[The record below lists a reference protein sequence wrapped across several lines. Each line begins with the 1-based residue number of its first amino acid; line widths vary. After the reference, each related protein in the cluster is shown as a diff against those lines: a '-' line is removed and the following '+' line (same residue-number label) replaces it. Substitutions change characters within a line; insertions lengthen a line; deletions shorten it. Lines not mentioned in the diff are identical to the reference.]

1 MKISE
6 ILARQ
11 AEQKHAGKPLEDR
24 PRKPVDKKALKVIRT
39 RETPNPKALQFVLN
53 TQILENGYRSFTS
66 KESAVGDALAPAL
79 LDHDE
84 ITSVYIMKNFVT
96 VTVGSE
102 GDWHHLKTPIWD
114 TIDEKVH
121 VYPSDETVEKID
133 IDVSDFHALPHEKK
147 LEAIEMVLDRSIRFQ
162 LSQDGGGVD
171 LQGLEGNEVQIH
183 YQGACGDCPSS
194 LTGTLQHIDKLI
206 KQQLDSDLT
215 VKSV

>member
-6 ILARQ
+6 VLARK

-24 PRKPVDKKALKVIRT
+24 PRKPVDNKVLKVIRT

-53 TQILENGYRSFTS
+53 AEILEYGYRSYTAQ
-66 KESAVGDALAPAL
+66 EDSAEDSLATAL
-79 LDHDE
+79 LEHGE
-84 ITSVYIMKNFVT
+84 VKSVYIMKNFVT
-96 VTVGSE
+96 VTMGTE
-102 GDWHHLKTPIWD
+102 ADWHHLKTPVWN

-121 VYPSDETVEKID
+121 VYPSESGEKLD
-133 IDVSDFHALPHEKK
+133 IDVSDFHALSQDKK
-147 LEAIEMVLDRSIRFQ
+147 LAAIEMVLERSIRFQ

-171 LQGLEGNEVQIH
+171 LKGLQGNEVQIH

-194 LTGTLQHIDKLI
+194 ETGTLQHIERLI

>member
-6 ILARQ
+6 VLARK

-24 PRKPVDKKALKVIRT
+24 PRKPVDNKVLKVIRT

-53 TQILENGYRSFTS
+53 AEILEYGYRSYTGQ
-66 KESAVGDALAPAL
+66 EDSAEDALAAAL
-79 LDHDE
+79 LEHGE
-84 ITSVYIMKNFVT
+84 VKSVYIMKNFVT
-96 VTVGSE
+96 VTME
-102 GDWHHLKTPIWD
+102 TEADWHHLKTPVWN

-121 VYPSDETVEKID
+121 VYPSESGEKLD
-133 IDVSDFHALPHEKK
+133 IDVSDFHALSQDKK
-147 LEAIEMVLDRSIRFQ
+147 LAAIEMVLDRSIRFQ

-171 LQGLEGNEVQIH
+171 LKGLEGNEVQIH

-194 LTGTLQHIDKLI
+194 ETGTLQHIERLI

>member
-6 ILARQ
+6 VLARQ

-24 PRKPVDKKALKVIRT
+24 PRKPVGKKALKVIRT
-39 RETPNPKALQFVLN
+39 RETPNPKALQFVVN
-53 TQILENGYRSFTS
+53 TEILEHGYRSFTS
-66 KESAVGDALAPAL
+66 KDESAGDALATAL

-84 ITSVYIMKNFVT
+84 VKTVYIMKNFVT
-96 VTVGSE
+96 VTMGAG
-102 GDWHHLKTPIWD
+102 GDWNHLKTPVWN

-121 VYPSDETVEKID
+121 VYPSEGQEKID
-133 IDVSDFHALPHEKK
+133 IDVSDYHALPHDKK

-171 LQGLEGNEVQIH
+171 LKALEGNEVQIH

-194 LTGTLQHIDKLI
+194 KTGTLQHIERLI
-206 KQQLDSDLT
+206 KQQLDGDLT
-215 VKSV
+215 VISV

>member
-6 ILARQ
+6 VLARK
-11 AEQKHAGKPLEDR
+11 AEQKNAGKPPEDR

-66 KESAVGDALAPAL
+66 KVDSVGDAMATAL
-79 LDHDE
+79 LDYAE
-84 ITSVYIMKNFVT
+84 IANIYVMKNFVT
-96 VTVGSE
+96 VTLKNE
-102 GDWHHLKTPIWD
+102 ADWHHLKTPVWD
-114 TIDEKVH
+114 IIDEKVH
-121 VYPSDETVEKID
+121 VYPSESTEKKID
-133 IDVSDFHALPHEKK
+133 IDVSDFHALPQEKK

-171 LQGLEGNEVQIH
+171 LKGLEGNEVQIH

-194 LTGTLQHIDKLI
+194 LTGTLQHIERLI
-206 KQQLDSDLT
+206 KQQLDGDLT

>member
-6 ILARQ
+6 VMARQ
-11 AEQKHAGKPLEDR
+11 TEQKNAGRPPEDR

-39 RETPNPKALQFVLN
+39 RETPNPRALQFVLN
-53 TQILENGYRSFTS
+53 TQILENGYRSYTS
-66 KESAVGDALAPAL
+66 KDESAGDALAMAL

-84 ITSVYIMKNFVT
+84 VKTVYIMKNFVT
-96 VTVGSE
+96 VTMGAE
-102 GDWHHLKTPIWD
+102 IDWPHLKTPVWNI
-114 TIDEKVH
+114 IDEKVH
-121 VYPSDETVEKID
+121 VYPSDTATEKID

-147 LEAIEMVLDRSIRFQ
+147 LEAVEMVLDRSIRFQ

-171 LQGLEGNEVQIH
+171 LKGLEGNEVQIH

-194 LTGTLQHIDKLI
+194 LTGTLQHIERLI
-206 KQQLDSDLT
+206 KQQLDGDLT

>member
-6 ILARQ
+6 VLARQ

-53 TQILENGYRSFTS
+53 TEILENGYRSFS
-66 KESAVGDALAPAL
+66 GKEDSAGNALATAL
-79 LDHDE
+79 LEHDE
-84 ITSVYIMKNFVT
+84 VKSVYIMKNFVT
-96 VTVGSE
+96 VTMGTE
-102 GDWHHLKTPIWD
+102 AAWHHLKTPVWNI
-114 TIDEKVH
+114 IDEKVH
-121 VYPSDETVEKID
+121 VYPSESGKKID
-133 IDVSDFHALPHEKK
+133 IDISDFHALSQDKK
-147 LEAIEMVLDRSIRFQ
+147 LAAVEMVLDRSIRFQ

-171 LQGLEGNEVQIH
+171 LKGLVGNEVQIH

-194 LTGTLQHIDKLI
+194 ETGTLQHIERLI

>member
-1 MKISE
+1 VKISE

-24 PRKPVDKKALKVIRT
+24 PRKPVDKKVLKVIRT

-53 TQILENGYRSFTS
+53 AEILENGYRSFTD
-66 KESAVGDALAPAL
+66 KEGAVGDALAMAL
-79 LDHDE
+79 LDYDE

-96 VTVGSE
+96 VTMGNE
-102 GDWHHLKTPIWD
+102 ANWHHLKTPVWNF
-114 TIDEKVH
+114 IDEKVH
-121 VYPSDETVEKID
+121 VYPSSETEKKID
-133 IDVSDFHALPHEKK
+133 IDVSDFHALPQDKK
-147 LEAIEMVLDRSIRFQ
+147 LVAIEMVLDRSIRFQ

-171 LQGLEGNEVQIH
+171 LKGLEGNEVQIH

-194 LTGTLQHIDKLI
+194 LTGTLQHIERLI

>member
-11 AEQKHAGKPLEDR
+11 AEQKNAGKPPEDR

-66 KESAVGDALAPAL
+66 KADSAGDALATAL
-79 LDHDE
+79 LDHNE
-84 ITSVYIMKNFVT
+84 IASVYIMKNFVT
-96 VTVGSE
+96 VTMGNE
-102 GDWHHLKTPIWD
+102 ADWHHLKTPVWG

-121 VYPSDETVEKID
+121 VYPSESTEKKID

-147 LEAIEMVLDRSIRFQ
+147 LAAIEMVLDRSIRFQ

-171 LQGLEGNEVQIH
+171 LKGLEGNEVQIH

-194 LTGTLQHIDKLI
+194 LTGTLQHIERLI
-206 KQQLDSDLT
+206 KQQLDGDLT

>member
-6 ILARQ
+6 VLARK
-11 AEQKHAGKPLEDR
+11 AEQKNAGKPLEDR
-24 PRKPVDKKALKVIRT
+24 PRKPVDKKTLKVIRT

-66 KESAVGDALAPAL
+66 EVDSVGDALATAL
-79 LDHDE
+79 LKHKE
-84 ITSVYIMKNFVT
+84 ITSIYVMKNFVT
-96 VTVGSE
+96 ITVGNE
-102 GDWHHLKTPIWD
+102 ADWHHLKTPVWE

-121 VYPSDETVEKID
+121 VYPSESTEKKLD
-133 IDVSDFHALPHEKK
+133 IDVSDFQALPKEKK

-171 LQGLEGNEVQIH
+171 LKGLEGNEVQIH

-194 LTGTLQHIDKLI
+194 LTGTLQHIDRLI
-206 KQQLDSDLT
+206 KQQLDADLT

>member
-11 AEQKHAGKPLEDR
+11 AEQKNAGKPPEDR

-66 KESAVGDALAPAL
+66 EIDSVGDAMATAL
-79 LDHDE
+79 LKHEE
-84 ITSVYIMKNFVT
+84 IKSVYVMKNFVT
-96 VTVGSE
+96 ITVGNE
-102 GDWHHLKTPIWD
+102 ADWHHLKTSIWE

-121 VYPSDETVEKID
+121 VYPSETTEKKLD
-133 IDVSDFHALPHEKK
+133 IDVSDFHALPQEKK

-171 LQGLEGNEVQIH
+171 LKGLEGNEVQIH

-194 LTGTLQHIDKLI
+194 LTGTLQHIDRLI
-206 KQQLDSDLT
+206 KQQLDADLT

>member
-1 MKISE
+1 MRFHYFTL
-6 ILARQ
+6 LALIIVSTSCSQSSDGFEPKNHLDLAQQYDVVIERDNLGVPHIMGKTDADTAFGFAFAQ
-11 AEQKHAGKPLEDR
+11 AEDNWQLVQDAIPLYRGTNAKYQGPEAAI
-24 PRKPVDKKALKVIRT
+24 VDYL
-39 RETPNPKALQFVLN
+39 
-53 TQILENGYRSFTS
+53 
-66 KESAVGDALAPAL
+66 VGWL
-79 LDHDE
+79 
-84 ITSVYIMKNFVT
+84 
-96 VTVGSE
+96 G
-102 GDWHHLKTPIWD
+102 IWD

-121 VYPSDETVEKID
+121 VYPSDEAVEKID

-171 LQGLEGNEVQIH
+171 IKGLEGNEVQIH

>member
-6 ILARQ
+6 VLARK

-24 PRKPVDKKALKVIRT
+24 PRMPVDNKALKVIRT

-53 TQILENGYRSFTS
+53 AQILENGYRSFTD
-66 KESAVGDALAPAL
+66 EEGAAGDALATSL
-79 LDHDE
+79 LGHSE
-84 ITSVYIMKNFVT
+84 VKSVYIMKNFVT
-96 VTVGSE
+96 VTMGSE
-102 GDWHHLKTPIWD
+102 ADWHHLKTPVWD

-121 VYPSDETVEKID
+121 VYPSESVKKID
-133 IDVSDFHALPHEKK
+133 IDVSDFHALPHDKK
-147 LEAIEMVLDRSIRFQ
+147 LAAIEMVLDRSIRFQ

-171 LQGLEGNEVQIH
+171 LKGLEGNEVQIH

-194 LTGTLQHIDKLI
+194 LTGTLQHIERLI
-206 KQQLDSDLT
+206 KQQLDGDLT

>member
-6 ILARQ
+6 VLARK

-66 KESAVGDALAPAL
+66 KEDSVGDALATAL

-102 GDWHHLKTPIWD
+102 ADWHHLKTPVWNI
-114 TIDEKVH
+114 IDEKG
-121 VYPSDETVEKID
+121 SR
-133 IDVSDFHALPHEKK
+133 VSL
-147 LEAIEMVLDRSIRFQ
+147 
-162 LSQDGGGVD
+162 G
-171 LQGLEGNEVQIH
+171 
-183 YQGACGDCPSS
+183 
-194 LTGTLQHIDKLI
+194 
-206 KQQLDSDLT
+206 
-215 VKSV
+215 

>member
-24 PRKPVDKKALKVIRT
+24 PRKPIGNKALKVIRT

-53 TQILENGYRSFTS
+53 TEILENGYRSFS
-66 KESAVGDALAPAL
+66 DKESAAGDALATAL
-79 LDHDE
+79 LEHEE
-84 ITSVYIMKNFVT
+84 IKSVYVMKNFVT
-96 VTVGSE
+96 VTMVSE
-102 GDWHHLKTPIWD
+102 ASWHHLKTPVWE

-121 VYPSDETVEKID
+121 VYPSEGVKKID
-133 IDVSDFHALPHEKK
+133 IDVSDFHALPQEKK
-147 LEAIEMVLDRSIRFQ
+147 LAAIEMVMDRSIRFQ

-194 LTGTLQHIDKLI
+194 ETGTLQHIERLI

>member
-1 MKISE
+1 VKISE
-6 ILARQ
+6 VLARK

-24 PRKPVDKKALKVIRT
+24 PRTPVDNKALKVIRT

-53 TQILENGYRSFTS
+53 AQILENGYRSFTDQ
-66 KESAVGDALAPAL
+66 ESAAGDALATAL
-79 LDHDE
+79 LGHTE
-84 ITSVYIMKNFVT
+84 VKSVYIMKNFVT
-96 VTVGSE
+96 VTMGNE
-102 GDWHHLKTPIWD
+102 ADWHHLKTPVWD

-121 VYPSDETVEKID
+121 VYPSDSVKKID
-133 IDVSDFHALPHEKK
+133 IDVSDFHALPHDKK
-147 LEAIEMVLDRSIRFQ
+147 LAAIEMVLDRSIRFQ

-171 LQGLEGNEVQIH
+171 LKGLEGNEVQIH

-194 LTGTLQHIDKLI
+194 LTGTLQHIDRLI

>member
-6 ILARQ
+6 VLARK

-24 PRKPVDKKALKVIRT
+24 PRKPVDNKVLKVIRT

-53 TQILENGYRSFTS
+53 AEILEYGYRSYTGQ
-66 KESAVGDALAPAL
+66 EDSAEDALAAAL
-79 LDHDE
+79 LEHGE
-84 ITSVYIMKNFVT
+84 VKSVYIMKNFVT
-96 VTVGSE
+96 VTMGTE
-102 GDWHHLKTPIWD
+102 ADWHQLKTPVWN

-121 VYPSDETVEKID
+121 VYPSESGEKLDID
-133 IDVSDFHALPHEKK
+133 ISDFHALSQDKK
-147 LEAIEMVLDRSIRFQ
+147 LAAIEMVLDRSIRFQ

-171 LQGLEGNEVQIH
+171 LKGLEGNEVQIH

-194 LTGTLQHIDKLI
+194 ETGTLQHIERLI
-206 KQQLDSDLT
+206 KQQLDGDLT

>member
-24 PRKPVDKKALKVIRT
+24 PRKPVDKKVLKVIRT
-39 RETPNPKALQFVLN
+39 RETPNPKAVQFVLN
-53 TQILENGYRSFTS
+53 AEILENGYRSFTS
-66 KESAVGDALAPAL
+66 KEYSMGDALATAL

-84 ITSVYIMKNFVT
+84 IKSVYIMKNFIT
-96 VTVGSE
+96 VTMGNE
-102 GDWHHLKTPIWD
+102 ADWHHLKTPAWNI
-114 TIDEKVH
+114 IDEKVH
-121 VYPSDETVEKID
+121 VYPSDTTEKKID
-133 IDVSDFHALPHEKK
+133 IDVSDFHALPQDKK
-147 LEAIEMVLDRSIRFQ
+147 LAAVEMVLDRSIRFQ

-171 LQGLEGNEVQIH
+171 LKGLEGNEVQIH
-183 YQGACGDCPSS
+183 YQGACGDCPTS
-194 LTGTLQHIDKLI
+194 LTGTLQHIERLI

>member
-6 ILARQ
+6 VLARK
-11 AEQKHAGKPLEDR
+11 AEQKNAGKPLEDR
-24 PRKPVDKKALKVIRT
+24 PRKPVDKKTLKVIRT

-66 KESAVGDALAPAL
+66 EVDSVGDALETAL
-79 LDHDE
+79 LKHKE
-84 ITSVYIMKNFVT
+84 ITSIYVMKNFVT
-96 VTVGSE
+96 ITVGSE
-102 GDWHHLKTPIWD
+102 ADWHHLKTPVWE

-121 VYPSDETVEKID
+121 VYPSESTEKKLD
-133 IDVSDFHALPHEKK
+133 IDVSDFQALPKEKK

-171 LQGLEGNEVQIH
+171 LKGLEGNEVQIH

-194 LTGTLQHIDKLI
+194 LTGTLQHIDRLI
-206 KQQLDSDLT
+206 KQQLDADLT

>member
-6 ILARQ
+6 VLARK

-24 PRKPVDKKALKVIRT
+24 PRNPVDKKALKVIRT

-53 TQILENGYRSFTS
+53 AEILENGYRSFTDPQ
-66 KESAVGDALAPAL
+66 SAAGDAMATAL
-79 LDHDE
+79 LEYEE
-84 ITSVYIMKNFVT
+84 IKSVYVMKNFVT
-96 VTVGSE
+96 VTME
-102 GDWHHLKTPIWD
+102 NEAHWHHLKTPVWEL
-114 TIDEKVH
+114 IDQKVH
-121 VYPSDETVEKID
+121 VYPSEATEKID
-133 IDVSDFHALPHEKK
+133 IDVSDFHALSLDKK
-147 LEAIEMVLDRSIRFQ
+147 LAAIEMVLDRSIRFQ

-171 LQGLEGNEVQIH
+171 LKGLEGNQVQIH

-194 LTGTLQHIDKLI
+194 ETGTLQHIERLI